1 MILLDIALILQI
13 IFFFFK
19 YNDSSLNKI
28 YEIWVGVIL
37 PALILIERFIQNI
50 QRRRNT
56 AANGEESSSN
66 RIVDE
71 RSNLRNNP
79 PNLHDQN

>member
-28 YEIWVGVIL
+28 YEIGVGVIL
-37 PALILIERFIQNI
+37 PALILLERFIQNI